1 MDRAAGES
9 FTKET
14 VSRSSLAAG
23 ELGSFKASA
32 LGSGA
37 AARSDEISCR
47 SVSSW
52 LPDCQASRLHASP
65 RVLEKAR
72 RTKKRDVK

>member
-23 ELGSFKASA
+23 ELGSFKA
-32 LGSGA
+32 LGAWKRVSRKGA
-37 AARSDEISCR
+37 TQFRAD
-47 SVSSW
+47 
-52 LPDCQASRLHASP
+52 L
-65 RVLEKAR
+65 
-72 RTKKRDVK
+72 